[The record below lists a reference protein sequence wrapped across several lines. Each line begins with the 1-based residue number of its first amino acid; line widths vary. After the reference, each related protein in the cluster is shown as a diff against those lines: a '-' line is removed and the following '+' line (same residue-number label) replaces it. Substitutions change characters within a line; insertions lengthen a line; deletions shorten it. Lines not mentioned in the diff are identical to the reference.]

1 MSAPRSS
8 FAAEMEAGEEAAR
21 RAIEAARA
29 AGDPGMIVSLVW
41 RAAEVGGAWADGV
54 GEVVGR
60 AALAAAT

>member
-29 AGDPGMIVSLVW
+29 AGDPGMIVALMW
-41 RAAEVGGAWADGV
+41 RAAEVGGGWADGV
-54 GEVVGR
+54 GEVLGR
-60 AALAAAT
+60 AALSAAT